1 LTGGSNLKNGRETG
15 GKTKIPP
22 VPQPLCTKAFRA
34 KKGGREG
41 HFDVRHKKNTPRVTK
56 MKCTP
61 KVGQKTF
68 GVYYVK
74 EETQEAQPIRLS
86 SLYAYDRRWL

>member
-1 LTGGSNLKNGRETG
+1 MQRYELFSTQARKLLFVSPEVTSNTPEVISNTPNRN
-15 GKTKIPP
+15 
-22 VPQPLCTKAFRA
+22 
-34 KKGGREG
+34 
-41 HFDVRHKKNTPRVTK
+41 KNTPKVIFV
-56 MKCTP
+56 KCTP

>member
-1 LTGGSNLKNGRETG
+1 MEYPEVISITPNRNS
-15 GKTKIPP
+15 
-22 VPQPLCTKAFRA
+22 
-34 KKGGREG
+34 
-41 HFDVRHKKNTPRVTK
+41 NTPKVIL
-56 MKCTP
+56 KCTP

-74 EETQEAQPIRLS
+74 EETQEAQPIRIS